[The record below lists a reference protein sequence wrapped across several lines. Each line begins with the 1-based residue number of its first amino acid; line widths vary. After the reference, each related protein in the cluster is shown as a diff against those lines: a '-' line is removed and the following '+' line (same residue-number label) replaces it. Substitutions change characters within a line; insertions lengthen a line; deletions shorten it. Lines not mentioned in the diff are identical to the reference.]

1 MTFLLTRIKVDD
13 YDAWKPMFDSDP
25 PGARQ
30 AAKGHRILRGAEDPN
45 VVFVQVEFA
54 SADDANAARERL
66 QASGVLDRVTLEA
79 GPTVAEEAETTAYQR

>member
-1 MTFLLTRIKVDD
+1 MAFVLTRIKVDD

-25 PGARQ
+25 PGARE

-54 SADDANAARERL
+54 SADDANDARERL
-66 QASGVLDRVTLEA
+66 LASGVLDRVSLQA
-79 GPTVAEEAETTAYQR
+79 GPTVAEDAETVDY